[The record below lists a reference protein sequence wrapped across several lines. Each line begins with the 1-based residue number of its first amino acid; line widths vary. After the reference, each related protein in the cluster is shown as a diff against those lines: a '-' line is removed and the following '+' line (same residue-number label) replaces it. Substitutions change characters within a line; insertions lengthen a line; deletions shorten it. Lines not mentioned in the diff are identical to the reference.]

1 MGYTKPVALAATL
14 ALGVLAAPAAAAP
27 LRITFAGKSGP
38 GNRDLFTVTPA
49 GEGRKKITSGPADDA
64 FPTVAPARNLVAFA
78 RTAPNDV
85 RRLFTV
91 PPNGGAAKSIPNT
104 LDGGAPSWSLDGA
117 RIAFD
122 SSHAAGP
129 SRIFTIAPNGTGR
142 VQLTA
147 GPTDSYP
154 SWSPDSKLLVFQRKG
169 QLWRIRADG
178 SQPKKLTN
186 NGKQPAWRP
195 NGKHIAFIRKVDGKG
210 LAVFTM
216 EPNGSKVKQL
226 TLIGPGKENDSRP
239 AWEPNSRHV
248 VYGAVAAG
256 QSSIRTILFGGSIPA
271 TPENVTPGETPAW

>member
-1 MGYTKPVALAATL
+1 MRYPKPVALVATL
-14 ALGVLAAPAAAAP
+14 ALAVFAAPAVAAP

-64 FPTVAPARNLVAFA
+64 FPTVAPTRTLVAFA
-78 RTAPNDV
+78 RTTPSDV

-91 PPNGGAAKSIPNT
+91 PPAGGAVHAIPNT
-104 LDGGAPSWSLDGA
+104 LHGGAPSWAPDGA

-122 SSHAAGP
+122 SSHGAGP
-129 SRIFTIAPNGTGR
+129 SRIYTISPNGAGR
-142 VQLTA
+142 TELTA
-147 GPTDSYP
+147 GPSDSYP
-154 SWSPDSKLLVFQRKG
+154 SWSPDSKFVAFQRKG

-178 SQPKKLTN
+178 TQLKKLTN

-210 LAVFTM
+210 VAIFTM
-216 EPNGSKVKQL
+216 EPNGSNVKQL
-226 TLIGPGKENDSRP
+226 TLKGPGKEKDSRP

-248 VYGAVAAG
+248 VYAALAAG
-256 QSSIRTILFGGSIPA
+256 QSSIRTMLFGGSVPA